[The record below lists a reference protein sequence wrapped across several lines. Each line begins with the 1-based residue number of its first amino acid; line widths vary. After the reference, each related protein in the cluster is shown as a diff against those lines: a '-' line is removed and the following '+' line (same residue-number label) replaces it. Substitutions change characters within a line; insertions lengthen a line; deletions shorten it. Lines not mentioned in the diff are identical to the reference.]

1 MEAEQS
7 KGIGLLSAAYVKAR
21 KKITHTTKNRQ
32 NPHFGSDYATL
43 DAVIDSY
50 AQPFGEEGLALL
62 QAPGEID
69 GDKISVIGLLMHES
83 GQSVSFKTQVP
94 LGSKVT
100 AQAAGSAITYAR
112 RYQAA
117 AVAGIAQVDDDG
129 NAASETGAKASKKD
143 KGPSYAEGVETL
155 LADIEAMTPATED
168 AIKVKVKEL
177 GDAKVADAFLAKKKA
192 LKTTKA
198 AA

>member
-1 MEAEQS
+1 MEAEQN
-7 KGIGLLSAAYVKAR
+7 KGIGQLSAAYVKAR

-117 AVAGIAQVDDDG
+117 AVAGIAQIDDDG
-129 NAASETGAKASKKD
+129 NAASESPRSKANA
-143 KGPSYAEGVETL
+143 KGPSYAEGVEAL
-155 LADIEAMTPATED
+155 LAEIDTMTSAGMD
-168 AIKVKVKEL
+168 DVKKKVQAL
-177 GDAKVADAFLAKKKA
+177 GDTKVADAFIAKKKA
-192 LKTTKA
+192 LKEAK
-198 AA
+198 